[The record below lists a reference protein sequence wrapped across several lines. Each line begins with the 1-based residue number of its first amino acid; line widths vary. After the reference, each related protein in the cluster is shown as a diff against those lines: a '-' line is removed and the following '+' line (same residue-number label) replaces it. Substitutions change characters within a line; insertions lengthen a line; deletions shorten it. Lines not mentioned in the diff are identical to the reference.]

1 MTKIISKTDIISA
14 IAYWGIRQSPYVFPK
29 NLGNALHALNKKIDE
44 KDIFKSKIKNEIDGY
59 AEMTEKEITQ
69 VVKDLI
75 FNTPE
80 INLWNITQ
88 VEQNNG
94 IIDPEDKARTVH
106 YAGTSRYGS
115 MQSPDKS
122 FIDLHALAQNVC
134 KMLCE
139 NE

>member
-29 NLGNALHALNKKIDE
+29 NLGNSLHALNKKIDE
-44 KDIFKSKIKNEIDGY
+44 KDIFKSKDKDKIDSLM
-59 AEMTEKEITQ
+59 EMTEDYIAML
-69 VVKDLI
+69 VKDLI

-80 INLWNITQ
+80 ITLWNITQ

-106 YAGTSRYGS
+106 YAGTRRYGA
-115 MQSPDKS
+115 MQSNDKS